1 MTMTLDKTP
10 AAPSGMSVVGRNLDT
25 EEGVNTM
32 TATTVFQ
39 HQYAVPTARRP
50 RPHGID
56 RVVMRLSLAM
66 LLWARDRAD
75 RAALSHEEH
84 ALRRANA
91 LVLER
96 EQRDAA
102 KRIARIF

>member
-1 MTMTLDKTP
+1 MTLEKTP
-10 AAPSGMSVVGRNLDT
+10 ATSSGMSVVSRNLDT
-25 EEGVNTM
+25 EEEVNTM

-39 HQYAVPTARRP
+39 HGYAVPTTRRP

-66 LLWARDRAD
+66 LRWARARAD
-75 RAALSHEEH
+75 RATLSHEEH
-84 ALRRANA
+84 ALRRAND

-96 EQRDAA
+96 ERREAA
-102 KRIARIF
+102 LRIARVF